1 MPFRAKAATNH
12 QPLLTLCSTSEGVF
26 RMRKIPFS
34 PPDISQAEIDE
45 VVKVMNVAKDNNYK
59 LILATQP

>member
-1 MPFRAKAATNH
+1 MSGIDGVERALQAR
-12 QPLLTLCSTSEGVF
+12 LEGQEDPTVSLHCD
-26 RMRKIPFS
+26 KTV
-34 PPDISQAEIDE
+34 AIDE